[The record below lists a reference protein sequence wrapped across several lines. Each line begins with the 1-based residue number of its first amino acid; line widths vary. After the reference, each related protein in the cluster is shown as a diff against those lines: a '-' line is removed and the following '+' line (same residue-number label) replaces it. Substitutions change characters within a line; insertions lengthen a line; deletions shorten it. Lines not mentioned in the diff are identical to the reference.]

1 MSTSAPN
8 LRLDEAPHAA
18 DLRFDVD
25 GRGRERAELTD
36 ERRLR
41 VISEATPPDKS
52 YPPRSVTVL
61 PVAALSGAAASRAFV
76 ILIGMLTGR
85 PRHQPHD
92 LRRGATS

>member
-8 LRLDEAPHAA
+8 LRLGEAPHAA

-25 GRGRERAELTD
+25 GRGAESAELTD

-52 YPPRSVTVL
+52 YPPRSVTSL
-61 PVAALSGAAASRAFV
+61 MGAAAARE
-76 ILIGMLTGR
+76 LITLIRMLTGR
-85 PRHQPHD
+85 LLLQ
-92 LRRGATS
+92 RGATS

>member
-8 LRLDEAPHAA
+8 LRPDEAPHAA

-25 GRGRERAELTD
+25 GRGAESAELTD

-41 VISEATPPDKS
+41 VSSEATPPDKS
-52 YPPRSVTVL
+52 YPPRSVT
-61 PVAALSGAAASRAFV
+61 ALMGAAAARE
-76 ILIGMLTGR
+76 LITLIRMLTGR
-85 PRHQPHD
+85 LLLQPHD